1 MFGRIASTEPR
12 QLWLRGDDARVFA
25 CAGAVL
31 GTSSLGKGL
40 LGTKVNGLGSGR
52 RGT

>member
-12 QLWLRGDDARVFA
+12 QLWLRGDDAWAFA
-25 CAGAVL
+25 CA
-31 GTSSLGKGL
+31 SSLPGLNL

-52 RGT
+52 RCT